1 MLLNFHSAYLAL
13 QAMCKKKRRRGG
25 EGKGWFTKDSDPRIN
40 ASGRPSVLT
49 EMNHKKR
56 YDTDI
61 VNQALSNEQ
70 KNHATDLQGVRLRP
84 CPSAPHAI
92 TTTDEGVNDIVD
104 LSRLRQSQSDA
115 LRLHRDYVNGK
126 RRPPTKHLISLT
138 MNKVHNRGFGVSV
151 HYTCKQCK
159 FVSPIFK
166 LYATTT
172 TGGCA
177 TNVQAAVALSKVPI
191 KSSDAAF
198 LFSSLNLNAPV
209 EKTLQKHFT
218 KACSVASA
226 VLEESLSQNRSV
238 VRDYLQVV
246 GRSDDPDCPSASV
259 SLDGQFN
266 RPIYHGYDG
275 KSTSVS
281 EPVIEN
287 ETNLNLL
294 VSHAV
299 VSKLDGTYEK
309 EKVIFLIGE
318 TFSQNVNYYHSFF
331 FATFYSKLAYKWG

>member
-1 MLLNFHSAYLAL
+1 MQICVPRL
-13 QAMCKKKRRRGG
+13 QIVCHDDHQGLCYKHPSRRRPFESPDKVIGC
-25 EGKGWFTKDSDPRIN
+25 
-40 ASGRPSVLT
+40 
-49 EMNHKKR
+49 
-56 YDTDI
+56 
-61 VNQALSNEQ
+61 
-70 KNHATDLQGVRLRP
+70 GVP
-84 CPSAPHAI
+84 
-92 TTTDEGVNDIVD
+92 
-104 LSRLRQSQSDA
+104 
-115 LRLHRDYVNGK
+115 
-126 RRPPTKHLISLT
+126 
-138 MNKVHNRGFGVSV
+138 
-151 HYTCKQCK
+151 
-159 FVSPIFK
+159 
-166 LYATTT
+166 
-172 TGGCA
+172 
-177 TNVQAAVALSKVPI
+177 
-191 KSSDAAF
+191 F
-198 LFSSLNLNAPV
+198 LSLNLNAPV

-318 TFSQNVNYYHSFF
+318 TFSQNVYYCHSFF
-331 FATFYSKLAYKWG
+331 FGTFYSKLAYKWG